1 MVRLDMKKKLVA
13 RSDRVKCCDFHPT
26 EPWLLCSLFSGQV
39 HIWNYSTQTLVK
51 TFEVSD
57 TPVRAAK
64 FIARKQWIVTASDD
78 MCLRVFNYNTMQRV
92 KTIEA
97 HNDYIRSIAVHP
109 TQSYILTSSDDMSIK
124 LWDWDKNWTSVLFEG
139 HTHYVMQVVFNPK
152 DPNMFASA
160 SLDRTVKVW
169 GLNSNAPYFTLE
181 GHDKGVNCV
190 DYLADGDKPYLVSGS
205 DDFTA
210 KVWDYQ
216 SKTCVATLTGHSG
229 NVSAVRFHPELP
241 LIVTASE
248 DGTVRLWN
256 SGTYRSEKIMN
267 QAMDRAWTIAAIPGS
282 NMLAVGYDE
291 GAVVVKFGKDEPA
304 YSMDSAGKIIW
315 AKRSEILIAAPQ
327 KGAEEPKDGEKVM
340 LPTKELGRTD
350 FPARCLKHDPTGRF
364 VAAVGD
370 GEYVIYTALAWRNK
384 SFGNGLDFVWGDQS
398 GYYAVRETGGK
409 VTLFKNFKETASV
422 RVGGSFVPEGLF
434 GGALI
439 GIKGPETL
447 VFFDWEGRLVRQI
460 EVAPKHVFWADN
472 GERVAI
478 ATDTSFFVLKYN
490 AAAVS
495 EAYSAGAAA
504 VGEEG
509 IDAAFEVENEI
520 SDKVRSAVWVGDC
533 FIYMNASSNKLCYCV
548 GGQVFTV
555 ALLDKPM
562 YVLGYIP
569 RDSRVYLMDKAFN
582 IVSFKLQLSVINY
595 QTAILRGDSFAAA
608 QLLEQVPTDQ
618 RTRVAKFLQAQGLI
632 EEALNVSTD
641 DDHRFEL
648 ALQLGRLDV
657 GLDIANLSGPGQNHR
672 WKLLSDAALRACQFD
687 LAVQCM
693 EHCDDTAG
701 LLLVHSSLGNS
712 EKLLE
717 LAERARKQG
726 RANIAFV
733 CYFVTRHVK
742 ECLDL
747 LCETSRFAEAAF
759 MARTYMPS
767 EVTRIVQL
775 WRADLSKKVSSKAAE
790 ALADPMDYPNLFP
803 DIQDALEVEKVLM
816 KEYTETHSSC
826 EYENFKDFLNRN
838 PIEEYRKAQSSSTR
852 DSVAEGEDKPKE
864 DDATVEEKKEDQPEA
879 ETAETSTE
887 AN

>member
-64 FIARKQWIVTASDD
+64 FVARKQWIVTASDD

-97 HNDYIRSIAVHP
+97 HGDYIRSIAIHP
-109 TQSYILTSSDDMSIK
+109 TQSYILTCSDDMSIK

-160 SLDRTVKVW
+160 SLDRTVRVW
-169 GLNSNAPYFTLE
+169 GLNSTTPYFTLE
-181 GHDKGVNCV
+181 GHEKGVNCI

-216 SKTCVATLTGHSG
+216 SKTCVATLTGHTG
-229 NVSAVRFHPELP
+229 NISAVRFHPELP

-256 SGTYRSEKIMN
+256 SGTYRSEKVIN
-267 QAMDRAWTIAAIPGS
+267 QAMDRAWAIAAIPGS
-282 NMLAVGYDE
+282 NLLAIGYDE

-304 YSMDSAGKIIW
+304 YSMDAAGKVIW
-315 AKRSEILIAAPQ
+315 AKRSEILIATPQ
-327 KGAEEPKDGEKVM
+327 KGAEEPKDGEKVI
-340 LPTKELGRTD
+340 LPVKELGRTD
-350 FPARCLKHDPTGRF
+350 FPPRCLKHDPTGRF

-409 VTLFKNFKETASV
+409 VTLFKNFKETANV
-422 RVGGSFVPEGLF
+422 RIGGSFVPEGLF
-434 GGALI
+434 GGALV
-439 GIKGPETL
+439 GVKGPDAL
-447 VFFDWEGRLVRQI
+447 IFFDWEGRLVRQI
-460 EVAPKHVFWADN
+460 EVTPKNVFWADN
-472 GERVAI
+472 CERVVI
-478 ATDTSFFVLKYN
+478 ATESSFYVLKYN
-490 AAAVS
+490 ASAVA
-495 EAYSAGAAA
+495 EVYSSGSDS

-509 IDAAFEVENEI
+509 IEAAFEVENEVP
-520 SDKVRSAVWVGDC
+520 DKVRSAVWVGDC
-533 FIYMNASSNKLCYCV
+533 FIYMNATSNKLCYCV

-569 RDSRVYLMDKAFN
+569 RDSRVYLIDKTFN

-608 QLLEQVPTDQ
+608 GLLEQVPADQ

-648 ALQLGRLDV
+648 ALQLGRLDI
-657 GLDIANLSGPGQNHR
+657 GLELANRSAAGQTHR

-687 LAVQCM
+687 MAVECM

-712 EKLLE
+712 EKILE
-717 LAERARKQG
+717 LAGRARKQG

-767 EVTRIVQL
+767 EVSRIVQL
-775 WRADLSKKVSSKAAE
+775 WRADLSQKVSSKAAE

-803 DIQDALEVEKVLM
+803 DIHDALETEKMLM
-816 KEYTETHSSC
+816 EEYSHSHSSF
-826 EYENFKDFLNRN
+826 EFEQFKDFLSRN
-838 PIEEYRKAQSSSTR
+838 PINEYRSRSEGKSTT
-852 DSVAEGEDKPKE
+852 EEPTKEEEPTEEEKPKK
-864 DDATVEEKKEDQPEA
+864 DEEPKKEE
-879 ETAETSTE
+879 ESTTE
-887 AN
+887 EEHKDD

>member
-1 MVRLDMKKKLVA
+1 
-13 RSDRVKCCDFHPT
+13 
-26 EPWLLCSLFSGQV
+26 
-39 HIWNYSTQTLVK
+39 
-51 TFEVSD
+51 
-57 TPVRAAK
+57 
-64 FIARKQWIVTASDD
+64 
-78 MCLRVFNYNTMQRV
+78 
-92 KTIEA
+92 
-97 HNDYIRSIAVHP
+97 
-109 TQSYILTSSDDMSIK
+109 
-124 LWDWDKNWTSVLFEG
+124 
-139 HTHYVMQVVFNPK
+139 
-152 DPNMFASA
+152 
-160 SLDRTVKVW
+160 
-169 GLNSNAPYFTLE
+169 
-181 GHDKGVNCV
+181 
-190 DYLADGDKPYLVSGS
+190 
-205 DDFTA
+205 
-210 KVWDYQ
+210 
-216 SKTCVATLTGHSG
+216 
-229 NVSAVRFHPELP
+229 
-241 LIVTASE
+241 
-248 DGTVRLWN
+248 
-256 SGTYRSEKIMN
+256 
-267 QAMDRAWTIAAIPGS
+267 
-282 NMLAVGYDE
+282 
-291 GAVVVKFGKDEPA
+291 
-304 YSMDSAGKIIW
+304 
-315 AKRSEILIAAPQ
+315 LIAAPQ

-350 FPARCLKHDPTGRF
+350 FPARLLKHDPTGRF

-422 RVGGSFVPEGLF
+422 RVGGSFVPEGLY

-439 GIKGPETL
+439 GIKGPDTL

-478 ATDTSFFVLKYN
+478 ATDSSFFVLKYN
-490 AAAVS
+490 AAAVA

-595 QTAILRGDSFAAA
+595 QTAILRGDAFAAA
-608 QLLEQVPTDQ
+608 QLLEQVPADQ

-657 GLDIANLSGPGQNHR
+657 GLELAKLSPPGQTHR

-687 LAVQCM
+687 MAVDCM

-717 LAERARKQG
+717 LAERARKEG

-733 CYFVTRHVK
+733 CYFATRHVK

-803 DIQDALEVEKVLM
+803 DIQDALEVEKILL
-816 KEYTETHSSC
+816 KEYSESHSSC
-826 EYENFKDFLNRN
+826 EYEKFKDFLNRN
-838 PIEEYRKAQSSSTR
+838 PIEEYRARNS
-852 DSVAEGEDKPKE
+852 AEATTQESEVKE
-864 DDATVEEKKEDQPEA
+864 EETPVEKKEDTPEEA
-879 ETAETSTE
+879 KPSSE

>member
-1 MVRLDMKKKLVA
+1 M
-13 RSDRVKCCDFHPT
+13 KCCDFHPT

-39 HIWNYSTQTLVK
+39 HIWNYSTQALVK

-64 FIARKQWIVTASDD
+64 FVARKQWVITVSDD
-78 MCLRVFNYNTMQRV
+78 MCMRVFNYNTMQRV

-97 HNDYIRSIAVHP
+97 HSDYIRSVVVHP
-109 TQSYILTSSDDMSIK
+109 TQPYVLTSSDDMSIK
-124 LWDWDKNWTSVLFEG
+124 LWDWEKNWTSVLFEG

-169 GLNSNAPYFTLE
+169 GLNSNTPYFTLE

-216 SKTCVATLTGHSG
+216 SKTCVATLSGHTG
-229 NVSAVRFHPELP
+229 NISAVRFHPELP

-256 SGTYRSEKIMN
+256 SSTYRSEKVMN
-267 QAMDRAWTIAAIPGS
+267 QAMERAWTVAAIPGS
-282 NMLAVGYDE
+282 NLLAVGYDE

-304 YSMDSAGKIIW
+304 YSMDAAGKIIW

-327 KGAEEPKDGEKVM
+327 KGAEEPKDGERIM

-350 FPARCLKHDPTGRF
+350 FTPRSLKHDPTGRF

-384 SFGNGLDFVWGDQS
+384 SFGSGLDFVWGDQS
-398 GYYAVRETGGK
+398 GYYAVRESGGR
-409 VTLFKNFKETASV
+409 VTLFKNFKETANV
-422 RVGGSFVPEGLF
+422 QVGTSFIPDGLF
-434 GGALI
+434 GGALV
-439 GIKGPETL
+439 GVKGPGAL

-460 EVAPKHVFWADN
+460 EVTPKNVFWADN

-478 ATDTSFFVLKYN
+478 ATDSSFFVLRYN
-490 AAAVS
+490 AAAVT
-495 EAYSAGAAA
+495 EAYSSGAGAAD
-504 VGEEG
+504 VGDEG
-509 IDAAFEVENEI
+509 VEAAFDVESEV
-520 SDKVRSAVWVGDC
+520 SDKVRSGVWVGDC
-533 FIYMNASSNKLCYCV
+533 FIYMNAASNKLCYCV

-562 YVLGYIP
+562 YILGYIP

-582 IVSFKLQLSVINY
+582 VVSFKLQLSVINY
-595 QTAILRGDSFAAA
+595 QTAILRDDSFAAA
-608 QLLEQVPTDQ
+608 QLLDQVPPDQ
-618 RTRVAKFLQAQGLI
+618 RTRVAKFLQAQGLL
-632 EEALNVSTD
+632 EEALAVSTD

-648 ALQLGRLDV
+648 ALQLGRLDTA
-657 GLDIANLSGPGQNHR
+657 LELANASAAGQTHR

-687 LAVQCM
+687 MAIECM
-693 EHCDDTAG
+693 EHCDDVAG
-701 LLLVHSSLGNS
+701 LLLVHSSLGNGPQ
-712 EKLLE
+712 LLD
-717 LAERARKQG
+717 LAARARRQG
-726 RANIAFV
+726 RANIAFI

-747 LCETSRFAEAAF
+747 LCDTSRFAEAAF
-759 MARTYMPS
+759 MARTYAPS
-767 EVTRIVQL
+767 EMARIVQL
-775 WRADLSKKVSSKAAE
+775 WRADLAQKVSPKAAE
-790 ALADPMDYPNLFP
+790 ALADPAEYPNLFP
-803 DIQDALEVEKVLM
+803 DIHDALEAEKMLQA
-816 KEYTETHSSC
+816 EYSQAHSSC
-826 EYENFKDFLNRN
+826 EYAAFKDFLSRI
-838 PIEEYRKAQSSSTR
+838 PIEEYRARSSQEEDVGNSASPSSPVSEHN
-852 DSVAEGEDKPKE
+852 SV
-864 DDATVEEKKEDQPEA
+864 DDHESDHQETEEAHEESPQEEEPPQDVKEA
-879 ETAETSTE
+879 ED
-887 AN
+887 